1 MKKLSLSV
9 LLLASTSVAHGA
21 RPHEQ
26 EMHSSGKVSY
36 PSVNNPLQPLTTNR
50 DSALPDTSFGSLG
63 AYRGLQLLP
72 SLDEKWTPGAFSD
85 LKPRLGIFAQSVG
98 PVVLTNAFSDPASQ
112 LGSTLKFAHEMVA
125 IERSDNTILIV
136 NSLGMPIALFDL
148 RLGGRQTFPSKDE
161 HYASVSASGIDIEF
175 LDGTKTSFT
184 RLPFSNYR
192 GENISLFQKLV
203 SPAGKEISIDF
214 TVSAATKLAT
224 YTRIDRISVT
234 GSAQSGRITFQHVD
248 IPALRATFTY
258 KGGVLVSMLG
268 TADEVMK
275 SFTLTNGLI
284 SQIVDKYGY
293 KHSVTFAGGKLTG
306 ECNHNG
312 ACVSYTYGTD
322 TVSQKANT
330 ENYTSTS
337 TFDVSTGLLTRTA
350 YAGWEKRY
358 SYEPSRTPTGWRI
371 SSASTTSKS
380 GVNHST
386 SFTYDRRERVTQVVD
401 STGSA
406 TTYQYDDSNPRAAD
420 APIAITSTLA
430 GNTVQKLQFR
440 YTSDGLLQELKNL
453 LVSPS
458 SRGGSVRYAYNSK
471 RQIESIHYGDGS
483 VSVLKYENSTF
494 PDAATT
500 QLINDQGFR
509 VDLNGSG
516 QPNQITSVPA
526 AITTSIQYSAGG
538 LPNMIATNMSN
549 LGTSATWSGT
559 YAAGWLLGGETL
571 QETAQGVAATTY
583 KASYK
588 WDPKYRSVVQRS
600 LDNSGR
606 KVGLSEDGGT
616 IPLRSSVPSSTL
628 AETTTTTS
636 PIPGVAPDASG
647 CSPCACLPEYDS
659 ATGASVMNGSEA
671 CSLVQFEGP
680 PAK

>member
-1 MKKLSLSV
+1 MKMLSLSLV
-9 LLLASTSVAHGA
+9 LLASTSVAYGA

-26 EMHSSGKVSY
+26 EMY
-36 PSVNNPLQPLTTNR
+36 AQRDDFNPSVSNPPQALTSNNDR
-50 DSALPDTSFGSLG
+50 ALPDTSFGSLG

-72 SLDEKWTPGAFSD
+72 SLDEKWSPGTFSD
-85 LKPRLGIFAQSVG
+85 LKPRFGIFAQSMG

-112 LGSTLKFAHEMVA
+112 LGSALKFAHEMVA
-125 IERSDNTILIV
+125 IERSDNTILVV

-161 HYASVSASGIDIEF
+161 HYASVSASGIHIEF
-175 LDGTKTSFT
+175 LNGTKMSFS

-192 GENISLFQKLV
+192 GENLSLLQKLV
-203 SPAGKEISIDF
+203 SPAGKETSIDF
-214 TVSAATKLAT
+214 AVSSATKLAT
-224 YTRIDRISVT
+224 YTRIGRVSVT
-234 GSAQSGRITFQHVD
+234 GSAQSGRIAFQHMD
-248 IPALRATFTY
+248 IPALRVTLTY
-258 KGGVLVSMLG
+258 KGGALVSMLG

-293 KHSVTFAGGKLTG
+293 KYSVTFAGGRLTR

-337 TFDVSTGLLTRTA
+337 TFDVTTGLLTLTA
-350 YAGWEKRY
+350 YAGWEQRY
-358 SYEPSRTPTGWRI
+358 SYEPSRGPTGWRI
-371 SSASTTSKS
+371 SSAATTSKS

-386 SFTYDRRERVTQVVD
+386 AYTYDRRERVTQVVD

-406 TTYQYDDSNPRAAD
+406 TTYQYDDSNPRAANV
-420 APIAITSTLA
+420 PTAITSTMA
-430 GNTVQKLQFR
+430 GNTVQKLQLR
-440 YTSDGLLQELKNL
+440 YTPDGLLHELKNL
-453 LVSPS
+453 LVSS
-458 SRGGSVRYAYNSK
+458 SSPAGSVRYEYNSK
-471 RQIESIHYGDGS
+471 KQIESVHYGDGS
-483 VSVLKYENSTF
+483 VSAFKYENSAF

-500 QLINDQGFR
+500 QLRNDRGFR
-509 VDLNGSG
+509 LDLNGSG
-516 QPNQITSVPA
+516 QPSQISSVPA
-526 AITTSIQYSAGG
+526 AVATSIQYSAGG
-538 LPNMIATNMSN
+538 LPNTIAVNMGN
-549 LGTSATWSGT
+549 LGSSTTWNGT
-559 YAAGWLLGGETL
+559 YAAGWFLGGETF
-571 QETAQGVAATTY
+571 QETAQGVTATTY

-588 WDPKYRSVVQRS
+588 WGPKYRSVVQRS
-600 LDNSGR
+600 FDNSAR

-636 PIPGVAPDASG
+636 PIPGVGPDASG

-659 ATGASVMNGSEA
+659 ATGASVKNGSES
-671 CSLVQFEGP
+671 CPLVQFQGS